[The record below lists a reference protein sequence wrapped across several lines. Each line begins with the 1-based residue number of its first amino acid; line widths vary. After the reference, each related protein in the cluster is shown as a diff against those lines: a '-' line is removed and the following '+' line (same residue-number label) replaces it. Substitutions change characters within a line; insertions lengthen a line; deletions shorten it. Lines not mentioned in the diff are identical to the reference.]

1 MTQKHELILDV
12 AGVIATNFSPYFW
25 RYLSNQA
32 GTTYDAMDE
41 CKRGIRE
48 DLWTGKISED
58 EFWTLLSERFPA
70 IKIENAQIVLLSY
83 IKPLPAMKELPK
95 WSEYANVHLL
105 SNHRIEWINHIL
117 IPIQRYL
124 TSVTISSQVGSCKPN
139 PNIYAVVK
147 EKLSNKENVLFVDD
161 QEKNFR
167 EAKRIGWDTVMAD
180 EKGNWI
186 HKIMPRLTNTSAK

>member
-1 MTQKHELILDV
+1 MTQKRELILDV

-25 RYLSNQA
+25 RDLSNQA
-32 GTTYDAMDE
+32 GTTYDEME
-41 CKRGIRE
+41 KCKRSIRE

-95 WSEYANVHLL
+95 WSEYANIHLL
-105 SNHRIEWINHIL
+105 SNHRIEWINH
-117 IPIQRYL
+117 
-124 TSVTISSQVGSCKPN
+124 N
-139 PNIYAVVK
+139 AVVK

-186 HKIMPRLTNTSAK
+186 HKIMPRLTNTSAT